1 MPTFSSAEQYDQI
14 AVDLEMEKKQAHAK
28 KLDEKGESKK
38 DK

>member
-1 MPTFSSAEQYDQI
+1 MPTFSSAEQYGQI
-14 AVDLEMEKKQAHAK
+14 AVDPEEEKKQAK